1 MHIKEKKKTKC
12 LASSKHMRLIVI
24 PVICENV
31 YSHSEN
37 AFSSDRDLPLKFFS
51 LLFFFFFF
59 FASLPNTVIL
69 LI

>member
-1 MHIKEKKKTKC
+1 
-12 LASSKHMRLIVI
+12 MRLIVI

-37 AFSSDRDLPLKFFS
+37 AFSSDRFTFKVFLSPL
-51 LLFFFFFF
+51 LFFF